1 MKYYPEIES
10 NFFLS
15 VNDEHSNEVRSLKKK
30 IKTRDDRIEELEY
43 DLNCAN
49 ASVYEL
55 EDKVSKLEEILNYF
69 KKLWQKFIE
78 FLYLMVMILRLFKT
92 IQKIKMIL
100 IEIYSKPNIRK
111 FVIMLIKKKATYGG
125 N

>member
-69 KKLWQKFIE
+69 ILDGNDIE
-78 FLYLMVMILRLFKT
+78 V
-92 IQKIKMIL
+92 IQNN
-100 IEIYSKPNIRK
+100 SKNKDDFDRD
-111 FVIMLIKKKATYGG
+111 L
-125 N
+125 